1 MQEPFEIHPYRPEKI
16 ISQKEDISPKFFYQ
30 RLTWLGL
37 QWVRPKGIICI
48 LMAFLLGRS
57 VVAQELAPFGLA
69 FLVAVVSRY
78 RYLTLPVLI
87 MVLIGEATF
96 RLSGTLLL
104 NGLVYLSLIIVF
116 PLWWKSVGGSVFLGI
131 LTGVWSFG
139 VKAGFYM
146 VIASPVLFDYLLI
159 ALEAMI
165 AGALVPPFVLVLKGI
180 NQGQKDFGNLQEEM
194 ASIITL
200 AFSLLLGLNFSI
212 QGYHISVILSKY
224 LIMLAALRG
233 AGWGAVFGGA
243 CGLVPGLAS
252 LNGLILAG
260 LYSISGML
268 AGFLKVWGKI
278 GLLIGFFCGNLLYGF
293 YFSDEVVLVDF
304 LKTSG
309 IAAALFLLTPKKV
322 LNNLVSRWLKEDTNN
337 QFPLVTRMEERLNRF
352 AGLFEQLAAYYNQST
367 IGFEQEKSSDKLL
380 SKAIND
386 VCKGCSLARF
396 CWEKDGHKT
405 YQYLVTWLEKLST
418 EKTKDPLKAMP
429 SELEKGCLKSEELAA
444 VLTQLMAIEQVNTY
458 WKEQLIKDRQ
468 GIALQL
474 AGAAKAMAAAKI
486 NTAKVQMKHRDL
498 EETIL
503 LEMEGLGFHLY
514 RLEVVGNRDSELE
527 IRLEL
532 FPCHLRKKSACIEKI
547 SECLSDILDCPIA
560 IKEHRCPAIGTDK
573 NCSLTFLTISGWSPE
588 IGLAQLPKE
597 NCTVSGD
604 AVMVTPLGNN
614 RWLFMLSDGMGSGE
628 AARQESQTVVN
639 LMENFL
645 ALDFSLE
652 EAVRMVNA
660 LLMLNGEERF
670 ATLDLLILDLQ
681 EKKLEF
687 VKIGAMPSLLI
698 QSGSCHVL
706 EHHSLPVGILDEI
719 NIEAM
724 SLKLE
729 PGTVL
734 IMTTDGIWHGPPDGQ
749 REGWLPTF
757 VQGIWQLDAEALA
770 QKIMEHGLILH
781 GGIPQDDL
789 TTLVIKINKQ

>member
-16 ISQKEDISPKFFYQ
+16 ISPKTDITSKFLHQ
-30 RLTWLGL
+30 RLTWFGI
-37 QWVRPKGIICI
+37 QWVRPKSITCI
-48 LMAFLLGRS
+48 LMAFLLGRAI
-57 VVAQELAPFGLA
+57 VAEELAPFGLA
-69 FLVAVVSRY
+69 FLAAVVSRY

-87 MVLIGEATF
+87 AVLIGEAT
-96 RLSGTLLL
+96 SGLTGSLLL
-104 NGLVYLSLIIVF
+104 NGLVYFSLIVMF
-116 PLWWKSVGGSVFLGI
+116 PSWWKSVGGLMSYGI
-131 LTGVWSFG
+131 FTGVWAFG
-139 VKAGFYM
+139 VKAGFYL
-146 VIASPVLFDYLLI
+146 VTASPVIFDYLMI

-165 AGALVPPFVLVLKGI
+165 AGALVPSFVLVLKGI
-180 NQGQKDFGNLQEEM
+180 NQGKKDFGNLQEEM
-194 ASIITL
+194 ASIVIVSF
-200 AFSLLLGLNFSI
+200 ALLLGLNFSI
-212 QGYHISVILSKY
+212 QGYNISVILSKY

-309 IAAALFLLTPKKV
+309 VAAALFLLTPKRV
-322 LNNLVSRWLKEDTNN
+322 INNLVSRWLKEEIHNRS
-337 QFPLVTRMEERLNRF
+337 PLMAQVEDRLNRF
-352 AGLFEQLAAYYNQST
+352 AGLFEQLAACYTQGAVALEREET
-367 IGFEQEKSSDKLL
+367 WDKLL
-380 SKAIND
+380 SRAIND

-396 CWEKDGHKT
+396 CWERDGHNTSQHLIAWINKLT
-405 YQYLVTWLEKLST
+405 VEKPG
-418 EKTKDPLKAMP
+418 DPLEAMP
-429 SELEKGCLKSEELAA
+429 SELKKGCLKSEGLAA
-444 VLTQLMAIEQVNTY
+444 ALSRLIAIEQVNNY
-458 WKEQLIKDRQ
+458 WKEQVIKDRE

-474 AGAAKAMAAAKI
+474 AGAAKALASTEL
-486 NTAKVQMKHRDL
+486 NTAKAQKKHRDL

-503 LEMEGLGFHLY
+503 LEMEALGFHLHQ
-514 RLEVVGNRDSELE
+514 LEVLEKQDSEWE
-527 IRLEL
+527 IHMKLS
-532 FPCHLRKKSACIEKI
+532 PCHLISKSACIEKI
-547 SECLSDILDCPIA
+547 SECLGDILDCPIA
-560 IKEHRCPAIGTDK
+560 LKEHSCPEVGTGK
-573 NCSLTFLTISGWSPE
+573 NCSIKFLTISGWRPE

-597 NCTVSGD
+597 NCAVSGD
-604 AVMVTPLGNN
+604 SVMVTPLGKR
-614 RWLFMLSDGMGSGE
+614 RWLFILSDGMGSGE
-628 AARQESQTVVN
+628 VARQESQTVVN

-670 ATLDLLILDLQ
+670 ATLDLLILDLH
-681 EKKLEF
+681 EKRLEF

-698 QSGSCHVL
+698 QSGHSQVL

-734 IMTTDGIWHGPPDGQ
+734 IMTTDGIWHGPPEEQ
-749 REGWLPTF
+749 KEGWLQTF

-770 QKIMEHGLILH
+770 QKIIEHGLILH